1 MADQSWDFIEL
12 KYVLAISAAVAGLV
26 PELHRHNWTKAIT
39 NQTLFILAGISSS
52 IFFNFGH

>member
-1 MADQSWDFIEL
+1 L

-52 IFFNFGH
+52 IFFHFGH